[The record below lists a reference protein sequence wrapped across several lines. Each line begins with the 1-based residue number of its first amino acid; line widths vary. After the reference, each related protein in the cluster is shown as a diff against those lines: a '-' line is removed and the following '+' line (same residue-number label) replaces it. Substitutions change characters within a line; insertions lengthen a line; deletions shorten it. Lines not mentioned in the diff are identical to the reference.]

1 MHRKRGGARPCPTE
15 HLMIEST
22 LYKQQVDEA
31 TAWLQ
36 KRLTAVPRIALVL
49 GTGLGEMA
57 TALEVDRTIAYRD
70 IPHFPQTTATDH
82 AGKLL
87 FGRIYG
93 LDVAVMQGRFH
104 YYEGYSAKEITFPV
118 RVFAR
123 LGTEILVITNAAG
136 GLNSAFAPGTI
147 MLIEDHLNFIGD
159 NPLRGPNIEEWGPR
173 FPDFS
178 QPYDRDLI
186 GLAESCVR
194 RLGMDAVV
202 SGTYIAVP
210 GPGLETPA
218 ETRFYRNCGA
228 DAIGMS
234 TVPEVMAA
242 RHAGMKVLGLSLI
255 ANVNDPDNFQ
265 PIVAA
270 EVIARVKETAPRLQK
285 LVLAVLLEIATK
297 TYSPS
302 NSVRLYRE

>member
-1 MHRKRGGARPCPTE
+1 
-15 HLMIEST
+15 MIEST
-22 LYKQQVDEA
+22 LHKKQVDEA
-31 TAWLQ
+31 IAWLQ
-36 KRLTAVPRIALVL
+36 DRLTAAPRIALVL
-49 GTGLGEMA
+49 GTGLGGIA
-57 TALEVDRTIAYRD
+57 TALEVDIAIAFRD

-82 AGKLL
+82 AGNLL
-87 FGRIYG
+87 FGKIYG
-93 LDVAVMQGRFH
+93 LDVVIMQGRFH
-104 YYEGYSAKEITFPV
+104 YYEGYSAREITFPV
-118 RVFAR
+118 RVFAGI
-123 LGTEILVITNAAG
+123 GTEILMTTNAAG
-136 GLNSAFAPGTI
+136 GLNPAFAPGTI

-159 NPLRGPNIEEWGPR
+159 NPLRGPNINEWGPR

-186 GLAESCVR
+186 GLAEKCVD

-202 SGTYIAVP
+202 SGTYVAVP

-242 RHAGMKVLGLSLI
+242 KHVGMKVLGLSLI

-270 EVIARVKETAPRLQK
+270 EVIARIKETAPRLQK
-285 LVLAVLLEIATK
+285 LILAVLREMADNL
-297 TYSPS
+297 YSPS
-302 NSVRLYRE
+302 NSVRL